1 MTIVNWYYS
10 LELHEA
16 MALAYSVAFLSFFW
30 VGFFIL
36 ELKEKKL
43 AREESKLFQDEDGIP
58 RFVRASDEQ
67 IGLHNH

>member
-16 MALAYSVAFLSFFW
+16 MALAYSVAFLSFFG

-58 RFVRASDEQ
+58 RFVRASDQQ